1 MLCTGIC
8 SIILGRGI
16 QTGRTSLGDDECPKT
31 ATTDDS
37 IAKVHQTVLD
47 DSRIERDSRG
57 CEYVQRTSISCLAC
71 DIAGVFYFVI
81 QPIVKNILEIM
92 TSTNPSK
99 PIAALKESL
108 MCKNGCGYFGNPEWL
123 GYCSQC
129 HREII
134 QKVKPGRSSKVLSK
148 KVQRS
153 YSDVQ
158 DSSLSLGFSKFEEK
172 KKQQSE
178 KRTKTIKS
186 IIKRGHTTK
195 ESSSQ
200 SPSRDLFL
208 IGEDLLQNKDIKEQV
223 AKDVTKQIQ
232 KTLEIMSKYYDKSID
247 EQSEVVQDFYN
258 FMFNRCETH
267 PAYQEMSSEQ
277 VDLLMDKI
285 EEILMGYLQKHVS
298 HQISSEYEEKDL
310 ALQKRIRSLHF
321 ITAQH
326 LGLNIAESSPDV
338 RDLIDK
344 AIADIIQM
352 DSRIAPQQK
361 IKCIVNCSE
370 NIFNIIKLCQG
381 VVASADEFLPAM
393 VYIVLKAN
401 PPLLQSNI
409 KYITSYSI
417 PTRLRSGEGAYY
429 FTNLCCAVEFI
440 ENLTAESLNI
450 NEEEFQRYL
459 SGEVPLLHTEQNAT
473 ACEGLRLMSQNL
485 ITLTEIQEKNNEV
498 LNDLFNLRDDMIKFQ
513 ETLLKCKPV
522 SPLTIN
528 PTPYTVPA
536 NTDMSLIPEV
546 LRNRVVLEGPTE
558 DILVDI
564 DFKNGSSELSNKE
577 SAECL
582 MSTSPEQV
590 SQPNTKDSYMS
601 AMSDIPF
608 SANSSSKSSNAQA
621 SSKTLSSF
629 PNLQVLLP
637 AQTGESSN
645 SLTSAKNSTA
655 HQVSHPLPVHSYSQS
670 VVNIQDLQY
679 PTELIPEM
687 KNDESSVEFG
697 PFEGY
702 DSAEVD
708 VNHFIDP
715 LLPEAGFM
723 EENLNLPPPLQ
734 PVVVKSVNTDVDNN
748 KKAAVTPEERLR
760 QSRSRTK
767 NDLENSMFHHEKDY
781 DYRTHR
787 NVVIGPMT
795 NLCFHC
801 RTSKFLKEIP
811 SMCCSNGNVNLS
823 PQAESPEPF

>member
-1 MLCTGIC
+1 
-8 SIILGRGI
+8 
-16 QTGRTSLGDDECPKT
+16 
-31 ATTDDS
+31 
-37 IAKVHQTVLD
+37 
-47 DSRIERDSRG
+47 
-57 CEYVQRTSISCLAC
+57 
-71 DIAGVFYFVI
+71 
-81 QPIVKNILEIM
+81 M
-92 TSTNPSK
+92 TSANAGK
-99 PIAALKESL
+99 PIATLRESL
-108 MCKNGCGYFGNPEWL
+108 MCKNGCGFYGNPEWL

-129 HREII
+129 HREIN
-134 QKVKPGRSSKVLSK
+134 QKIKSGQSSKVSSK

-195 ESSSQ
+195 ESSNQ

-208 IGEDLLQNKDIKEQV
+208 ISEDLLQNKDMKESV

-247 EQSEVVQDFYN
+247 EQSDVVQDFYN
-258 FMFNRCETH
+258 FMFNRCKTH
-267 PAYQEMSSEQ
+267 PAYHDMSSEQ
-277 VDLLMDKI
+277 VDELMDKI

-321 ITAQH
+321 ITPQH

-338 RDLIDK
+338 RELMDK

-361 IKCIVNCSE
+361 IKCIVNCSGS
-370 NIFNIIKLCQG
+370 IFNIIKLCQG

-440 ENLTAESLNI
+440 EILTAESLNM

-459 SGEVPLLHTEQNAT
+459 SGEVPSLHTEQNAT

-485 ITLTEIQEKNNEV
+485 TTLNELQEKNNVV
-498 LNDLFNLRDDMIKFQ
+498 LNDLINLRDDMIKFQ
-513 ETLLKCKPV
+513 DTLLKCKPA

-536 NTDMSLIPEV
+536 NTDMNLIPEV

-564 DFKNGSSELSNKE
+564 DFRNGSSELLNKE
-577 SAECL
+577 GMECL
-582 MSTSPEQV
+582 MSTSPVQV
-590 SQPNTKDSYMS
+590 PQSSTKDSYMS
-601 AMSDIPF
+601 EISGIPF
-608 SANSSSKSSNAQA
+608 SANSTSKCSNVQA
-621 SSKTLSSF
+621 NLSTLSSL

-637 AQTGESSN
+637 SQNNESNHPST
-645 SLTSAKNSTA
+645 LVKNSTV
-655 HQVSHPLPVHSYSQS
+655 HQISHPLPVHNFSQN

-679 PTELIPEM
+679 PTEMIPEM

-697 PFEGY
+697 PFESY
-702 DSAEVD
+702 DSAEAD

-734 PVVVKSVNTDVDNN
+734 PVVIKSVSTDVEN
-748 KKAAVTPEERLR
+748 K
-760 QSRSRTK
+760 
-767 NDLENSMFHHEKDY
+767 
-781 DYRTHR
+781 
-787 NVVIGPMT
+787 
-795 NLCFHC
+795 
-801 RTSKFLKEIP
+801 
-811 SMCCSNGNVNLS
+811 
-823 PQAESPEPF
+823 

>member
-1 MLCTGIC
+1 M
-8 SIILGRGI
+8 
-16 QTGRTSLGDDECPKT
+16 
-31 ATTDDS
+31 TT
-37 IAKVHQTVLD
+37 TN
-47 DSRIERDSRG
+47 
-57 CEYVQRTSISCLAC
+57 
-71 DIAGVFYFVI
+71 AG
-81 QPIVKNILEIM
+81 
-92 TSTNPSK
+92 K
-99 PIAALKESL
+99 PIATLRESL
-108 MCKNGCGYFGNPEWL
+108 MCKNGCGFYGNPEWL

-129 HREII
+129 HREIN
-134 QKVKPGRSSKVLSK
+134 QKIKPGQSAKVSSK

-200 SPSRDLFL
+200 SPSKDLFL
-208 IGEDLLQNKDIKEQV
+208 ISEDLLQNKDIKEPV

-232 KTLEIMSKYYDKSID
+232 KTLEIMSKYYDKPID
-247 EQSEVVQDFYN
+247 EQSDVVQDFYN
-258 FMFNRCETH
+258 FMFNRCKTH
-267 PAYQEMSSEQ
+267 PAYQDMSSEQ
-277 VDLLMDKI
+277 VDQLMDKI
-285 EEILMGYLQKHVS
+285 EEILMGNLQKHVS

-310 ALQKRIRSLHF
+310 ALQKRIRSLLF
-321 ITAQH
+321 ITPQH

-370 NIFNIIKLCQG
+370 SIFNIIKLCQG
-381 VVASADEFLPAM
+381 VAASADEFLPAM

-440 ENLTAESLNI
+440 EILTGESLNM

-459 SGEVPLLHTEQNAT
+459 SGEMPLLHTEQSAT

-485 ITLTEIQEKNNEV
+485 ITLNEIHEKNNEV
-498 LNDLFNLRDDMIKFQ
+498 MNDLINLRDDMIKFQ
-513 ETLLKCKPV
+513 ETLLKCKSV

-564 DFKNGSSELSNKE
+564 DFKNGTSELLNKE
-577 SAECL
+577 GTECL
-582 MSTSPEQV
+582 MSTSPEQIPQ
-590 SQPNTKDSYMS
+590 SSTKDNFMS
-601 AMSDIPF
+601 EMSGIPF
-608 SANSSSKSSNAQA
+608 SANSASKSSDAQA
-621 SSKTLSSF
+621 NLSTLSSL

-637 AQTGESSN
+637 SQNSESNNPSP
-645 SLTSAKNSTA
+645 LVKNSIV
-655 HQVSHPLPVHSYSQS
+655 HQISHPLPVNSFSQNI
-670 VVNIQDLQY
+670 VNIQDLQY

-697 PFEGY
+697 PFESY
-702 DSAEVD
+702 DSAEAD
-708 VNHFIDP
+708 GNHFIDP
-715 LLPEAGFM
+715 LLPETGFM

-734 PVVVKSVNTDVDNN
+734 PVVIKSVSTDKGNN
-748 KKAAVTPEERLR
+748 KM
-760 QSRSRTK
+760 Q
-767 NDLENSMFHHEKDY
+767 
-781 DYRTHR
+781 
-787 NVVIGPMT
+787 
-795 NLCFHC
+795 
-801 RTSKFLKEIP
+801 
-811 SMCCSNGNVNLS
+811 
-823 PQAESPEPF
+823 